1 MLYFLVKYKYVFF
14 GLSLLKLLTSKE
26 GDGMNRKNGAKMYIQ
41 MIGMFMFSLSG
52 MFLLN
57 YVTLYLLSN
66 IQALHITVD
75 STKTLLFVSLSL
87 LFFFVFA
94 LVFEIVVAMFMQLVL
109 KTKNSGQK
117 YIVSIV
123 ETIFLFFF
131 LLLISNLI
139 PGLSLS
145 WISMIV
151 LTLLFM
157 LFLKIT
163 ENIHFSYVLHRI
175 ARMV

>member
-1 MLYFLVKYKYVFF
+1 
-14 GLSLLKLLTSKE
+14 
-26 GDGMNRKNGAKMYIQ
+26 MYIQ
-41 MIGMFMFSLSG
+41 MIGVFMFSLSS

-57 YVTLYLLSN
+57 YVILYLLSN
-66 IQALHITVD
+66 INALHITVD
-75 STKTLLFVSLSL
+75 STKTLLYVSLSL

-94 LVFEIVVAMFMQLVL
+94 LIFEIVVAMFMQLVL
-109 KTKNSGQK
+109 QTKNGGQK

-145 WISMIV
+145 WVSMIV

-175 ARMV
+175 ERMV